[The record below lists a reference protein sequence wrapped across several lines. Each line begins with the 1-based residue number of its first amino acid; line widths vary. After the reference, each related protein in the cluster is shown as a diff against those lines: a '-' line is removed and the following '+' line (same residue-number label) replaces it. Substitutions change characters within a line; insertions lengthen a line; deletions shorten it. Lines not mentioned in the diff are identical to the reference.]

1 MLSTERELKWL
12 RQVRDVSQRLA
23 SETEMSTLL
32 PFVLDAAVEI
42 TGAERG
48 FLVLLGNGAA
58 KVKEARGFDRTELAR
73 EVANISRT
81 VVERVLERQ
90 TDGLVTTSERDRDV
104 VDVTSVKERRVVSIL
119 CVPLRLRGEIR
130 GVLYLDHRLTRGA
143 FTEADLPILRP
154 FADQAALALDSLG
167 EQAASPA
174 DDYSS
179 RTRFGRLVGGAPP
192 MQALYAEIE
201 RAARSWTPVMI
212 LGERGSGKGLVAREI
227 HDRSERS
234 TQPFLTLACS
244 PGSAPLETELLGHR
258 AGARPWATEDRQ
270 GALLSAGRGTLFLDG
285 VDELTPELQ
294 VDLLRVLREGRVTP
308 LGSDTPMRVDCRVI
322 VASHQDLRTLAESD
336 RFREDLYFQLDA
348 HRVIAPPLRQ
358 HPEDLSLLVDHF
370 ARQGPGGSLLKLS
383 PHALELLSAY
393 SWPGN
398 ARELENEVGR
408 LLPLST
414 TTVPG
419 KALSPE
425 IQEGRG
431 VTVGPPNYAGLTL
444 EGVEREVILAALAN
458 CKGSKARAARQLGVP
473 RSTLYHLLG
482 RHGL

>member
-1 MLSTERELKWL
+1 MLSPERELKWL

-32 PFVLDAAVEI
+32 PFILDAAVEI

-73 EVANISRT
+73 EVAEISRT

-90 TDGLVTTSERDRDV
+90 TDGLVTTSEQDRDV
-104 VDVTSVKERRVVSIL
+104 IDATSVKQRRVVSIL

-143 FTEADLPILRP
+143 FTEEDLPILRP
-154 FADQAALALDSLG
+154 FADQAALALESLG
-167 EQAASPA
+167 EDVALAGDSLT
-174 DDYSS
+174 

-201 RAARSWTPVMI
+201 RAARSWTPIMI
-212 LGERGSGKGLVAREI
+212 LGERGTGKGLVAREI
-227 HDRSERS
+227 HERS
-234 TQPFLTLACS
+234 DRASHPFVTLTCS
-244 PGSAPLETELLGHR
+244 PGNSPLESELLGHR
-258 AGARPWATEDRQ
+258 AGARPWATTDRD
-270 GALLSAGRGTLFLDG
+270 GALRSAGRGTLFLDG
-285 VDELTPELQ
+285 IDELTPELQ
-294 VDLLRVLREGRVTP
+294 VDLLRVLREGCVTP
-308 LGSDTPMRVDCRVI
+308 LGSDTPTKVECRLI
-322 VASHQDLRTLAESD
+322 VASHQDLRILTESN

-358 HPEDLSLLVDHF
+358 HPEDLPLLVDHF
-370 ARQGPGGSLLKLS
+370 ARQAPGDKALKLR
-383 PHALELLSAY
+383 PYALELLAAY
-393 SWPGN
+393 TWPGN
-398 ARELENEVGR
+398 VRELENEVGR
-408 LLPLST
+408 LVALNST
-414 TTVPG
+414 GVPA

-458 CKGSKARAARQLGVP
+458 CKGNKARAARQLGVP